1 MRALQQ
7 YARGCAA
14 CRFGTLRALVMVRD
28 RNYLD
33 HFFRI
38 AYMKKPAHTDG
49 FIALQR
55 SLDGRANDVR
65 PRRFLRIRRTAGSA
79 VAVVSAATC
88 RIAELGGDIARRLS
102 LRDDEQIE
110 VIELSTTTTTL
121 SDEMIGAIEAAIRP
135 FLLGGESLPNLRRLL
150 VRSTT

>member
-1 MRALQQ
+1 MFSILTSRLHL
-7 YARGCAA
+7 Y
-14 CRFGTLRALVMVRD
+14 
-28 RNYLD
+28 
-33 HFFRI
+33 I
-38 AYMKKPAHTDG
+38 KKPASTDG

-55 SLDGRANDVR
+55 TSGSGAVDAR

-79 VAVVSAATC
+79 IAVVSAATC

-110 VIELSTTTTTL
+110 IIELSTGSTTL

-150 VRSTT
+150 VQRAAL